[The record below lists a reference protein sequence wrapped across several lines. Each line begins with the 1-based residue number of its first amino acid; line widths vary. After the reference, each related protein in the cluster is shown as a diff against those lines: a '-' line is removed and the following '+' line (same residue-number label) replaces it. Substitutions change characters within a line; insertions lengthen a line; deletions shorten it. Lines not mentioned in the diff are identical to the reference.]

1 LGMLVNQ
8 ALINARLWT
17 GLDLS
22 PVVMRTALEEALGV

>member
-1 LGMLVNQ
+1 MLVNQ

-22 PVVMRTALEEALGV
+22 GAVMRGVLEDLFGV